1 LWATTTS
8 TCSTST
14 IVAGMI
20 IDVTGFI
27 ACDCAVDGL
36 PLPGGLVHDTD
47 R

>member
-1 LWATTTS
+1 
-8 TCSTST
+8 
-14 IVAGMI
+14 MI
-20 IDVTGFI
+20 IDVTGLI